1 MAYMNQ
7 EKKAKIA
14 AAIKPILAKYKLKGS
29 LSVRN
34 NMSIVL
40 TIQAGAIDFIG
51 NFNAHNADKNRFNPA
66 SDSIQVNPYWYKEHF
81 DGIAKEALSEIVPA
95 MYSADYFD
103 NSDIQSDYFETAY
116 YVDVNVGKWGKP
128 YEFHM
133 NY

>member
-14 AAIKPILAKYKLKGS
+14 AAIKPLLAKYKLKGT

-40 TIQAGAIDFIG
+40 TIKSGSIDFIG
-51 NFNAHNADKNRFNPA
+51 NFNAYNANNNRFNPA
-66 SDSIQVNPYWYKEHF
+66 TNSIDVNPYWYKDHF

-95 MYSADYFD
+95 MYSADYYD
-103 NSDIQSDYFETAY
+103 NSDIQSDYFDTAY
-116 YVDVNVGKWGKP
+116 YIDVNVGKWDKP
-128 YEFHM
+128 YEF
-133 NY
+133 NA